1 MVFTICASFKFA
13 IQTPYSKLRAEKAV
27 VAMAFGLLVYY
38 LIIDAIKY
46 TFHTNS
52 NYAKIFMVT
61 STNLNNYVLLS
72 AYLLPFHSH

>member
-13 IQTPYSKLRAEKAV
+13 IQTPYSKSRAEKAV
-27 VAMAFGLLVYY
+27 VAMAFRLLIYY

-52 NYAKIFMVT
+52 NHIKNIYEDINQFK
-61 STNLNNYVLLS
+61 
-72 AYLLPFHSH
+72 